1 MMTTMTMM
9 LLMMMTKTIMQDN
22 CSGNFSPAESFADR
36 SATETVSWAAESW
49 TTPGATA
56 PTADIAALVG
66 ATVSRGDW
74 QAGNAMVYIFSHT
87 SGQGIRWARSDNPSL
102 LVTYTAEDW
111 DACAATTCGEMG
123 RCIGG
128 LCECTGGFSGAT
140 CEAAPD
146 LCEGIVC
153 ASGMCS
159 GGHCN
164 CLTGYGG
171 DTCGIELTPNP
182 CEGSGCGKLCPLSSC
197 CTSLPYGKK
206 LIGVSAGQEVS
217 GEEVSLSA
225 DEQCWH
231 VL

>member
-87 SGQGIRWARSDNPSL
+87 SGQGIRWARADNPSL
-102 LVTYTAEDW
+102 LVTYIVADPTLFNP
-111 DACAATTCGEMG
+111 CAATTCGTIS
-123 RCIGG
+123 RCRQYRYIHHFNGPRMIVIHLG
-128 LCECTGGFSGAT
+128 L
-140 CEAAPD
+140 
-146 LCEGIVC
+146 
-153 ASGMCS
+153 
-159 GGHCN
+159 
-164 CLTGYGG
+164 
-171 DTCGIELTPNP
+171 
-182 CEGSGCGKLCPLSSC
+182 
-197 CTSLPYGKK
+197 
-206 LIGVSAGQEVS
+206 
-217 GEEVSLSA
+217 
-225 DEQCWH
+225 
-231 VL
+231 